1 MNNKKMLPI
10 GTVVMLEKGQH
21 KLMIIGQYPIDE
33 KAKIKYDY
41 TAVFYPEGFMT
52 MEQVFAFNNKDIK
65 EIYSEGY
72 RDENYD
78 EWEKKIAPYIAK
90 FERDNP
96 ND

>member
-1 MNNKKMLPI
+1 
-10 GTVVMLEKGQH
+10 
-21 KLMIIGQYPIDE
+21 
-33 KAKIKYDY
+33 
-41 TAVFYPEGFMT
+41 